1 MAVTGPLIK
10 IGVLAGSLRK
20 GSYNGSI
27 ARALP
32 ALAPAGVSIGALPP
46 IGDIPLYDSDLQA
59 KGFPA
64 PVTALA
70 EAIRGMHGVILV
82 SPEYNY
88 SVPGVLKN
96 AIDWVSRVPNQPFA
110 GKPIALQS
118 ATMGPLGG
126 ARVQYHLRQIF
137 VFLDAQVMN
146 KPEVFVGLAQNKID
160 AHGAITD
167 TATSEFIA
175 GQLKAFADYVR
186 RVG

>member
-1 MAVTGPLIK
+1 MNPTDPIK
-10 IGVLAGSLRK
+10 LGVLAGSLRK
-20 GSYNGSI
+20 DSYNAAI

-32 ALAPAGVSIGALPP
+32 ALAPAGVTISALPS
-46 IGDIPLYDSDLQA
+46 IRDIPLYDADLQA
-59 KGFPA
+59 KGIPDD
-64 PVTALA
+64 VVALGG
-70 EAIRGMHGVILV
+70 AIRACHGVIIV

-96 AIDWVSRVPNQPFA
+96 AIDWISRLPNQPFA
-110 GKPIALQS
+110 NKPIALQS

-146 KPEVFVGLAQNKID
+146 KPEVFVGTAQNKID
-160 AHGAITD
+160 ASGAITD
-167 TATSEFIA
+167 KGTSEFIA
-175 GQLKAFADYVR
+175 GQIKAFADYVR